1 MNQQTIRNNL
11 LEIMERITR
20 AAEKSGRKSSEIE
33 IIAVTKNVPE
43 SVIRQ
48 AYQVGL
54 RIFGENRIQE
64 AIPKIAA
71 LKDCEEI
78 TWHMIGHLQSNKARK
93 AAENFAMIQ
102 SVDSLELAC
111 KLARIGYET
120 DKHIEILLEVNVS
133 SEATKSGVQPI
144 NLVSIAEKIAALPEV
159 TLRGLMTIGPLT
171 TDKKLIRKAFITLR
185 QYFEKISLSGMFQ
198 RNFNIISMG
207 MTDDYDIAVEEGSN
221 MVRIGRGIFAERTAQ

>member
-78 TWHMIGHLQSNKARK
+78 TWHMIGHLQ
-93 AAENFAMIQ
+93 
-102 SVDSLELAC
+102 
-111 KLARIGYET
+111 
-120 DKHIEILLEVNVS
+120 
-133 SEATKSGVQPI
+133 
-144 NLVSIAEKIAALPEV
+144 
-159 TLRGLMTIGPLT
+159 
-171 TDKKLIRKAFITLR
+171 
-185 QYFEKISLSGMFQ
+185 
-198 RNFNIISMG
+198 
-207 MTDDYDIAVEEGSN
+207 
-221 MVRIGRGIFAERTAQ
+221 